1 MVSSCINLIGKPV
14 IVKLKWGMEYKGY
27 PVSIDSFMNLQLA
40 NIEEYNEGQFIV
52 NLEEI
57 LIR

>member
-1 MVSSCINLIGKPV
+1 NLIGKPV